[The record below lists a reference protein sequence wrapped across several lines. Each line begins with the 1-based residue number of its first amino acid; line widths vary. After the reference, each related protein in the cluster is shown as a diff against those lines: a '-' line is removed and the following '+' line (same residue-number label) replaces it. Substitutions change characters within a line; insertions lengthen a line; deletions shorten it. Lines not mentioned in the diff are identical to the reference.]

1 MQQIT
6 VIYKAYH
13 YFKLLARLNTIA
25 GFTSF
30 QVNVLT
36 KQGFELQL
44 FLLPWQLAYLAINYL
59 VFAGCVSQVLASC
72 NIL

>member
-6 VIYKAYH
+6 VSYKAYH
-13 YFKLLARLNTIA
+13 YFKLFARLNTVA

-44 FLLPWQLAYLAINYL
+44 F
-59 VFAGCVSQVLASC
+59 
-72 NIL
+72 

>member
-44 FLLPWQLAYLAINYL
+44 F
-59 VFAGCVSQVLASC
+59 
-72 NIL
+72 